1 MLDRAIGATKWAAV
15 GVLVLAVPIALAVY
29 QAIAT
34 QRDLAA
40 APAPGQLMDVGGHRL
55 HLLCKGMGLPI
66 VVFEASGFGNYLQ
79 YERVQADVAGTT
91 RACAYDR
98 AGMGYSEPGPMPRTL
113 ERLSADLEALVLRAS
128 LPPPY
133 VLVGASAG
141 GIVAR
146 HFASRHMA
154 DVCGLVLI
162 DSPHEDFASAMP
174 HSRAKASR
182 QAHAAGWLAR
192 FGLMRLFDPFHLGD
206 SPRARGIAYRRQAFD
221 AAASL
226 VDGLERSLQQLRQ
239 LPPMPPDL
247 PLVVLTHTRPG
258 ELLGVDADEERDIEP
273 KWQEL
278 QRALARKSS
287 RGRLVVANGSGH
299 LIVRDRPELVTR
311 AVLEVVAACRR

>member
-1 MLDRAIGATKWAAV
+1 MKWAAV
-15 GVLVLAVPIALAVY
+15 AVLVLAVAIALAVY
-29 QAIAT
+29 QAIGT
-34 QRDLAA
+34 KLDLAA
-40 APAPGQLMDVGGHRL
+40 APAPGQFIDVGGHRL
-55 HLLCKGMGLPI
+55 HLLCKGTGSPS
-66 VVFEASGFGNYLQ
+66 VVFEASGLGNYLQ
-79 YERVQADVAGTT
+79 YERVQADVAGMT

-98 AGMGYSEPGPMPRTL
+98 AGMGYSDRGPMPRTL
-113 ERLSADLEALVLRAS
+113 ERLSADLDALLVRAS
-128 LPPPY
+128 VPPPY

-146 HFASRHMA
+146 HFASRHMV

-162 DSPHEDFASAMP
+162 DSPHEDFASALP
-174 HSRAKASR
+174 RSRAKSSR
-182 QAHAAGWLAR
+182 QAHTAAWLAR

-206 SPRARGIAYRRQAFD
+206 SPRGRGIAYRPQAFE

-226 VDGLERSLQQLRQ
+226 VDGLERSLQQIRE

-247 PLVVLTHTRPG
+247 PLVVLTHGRSG
-258 ELLGVDADEERDIEP
+258 ELLGVDADEEGDAEP

-278 QRALARKSS
+278 ERALARKSS
-287 RGRLVVANGSGH
+287 RGRLVVAEGSGH